1 MQMAWAKAHASAP
14 LAQHIA
20 VSVSVFILAFVIA
33 WAAYKLY
40 DIPVR
45 EWLSRKSKPAVGR
58 Q

>member
-1 MQMAWAKAHASAP
+1 MAWVKAHASAP

-20 VSVSVFILAFVIA
+20 VNVSVYILAIAIA

-40 DIPVR
+40 DITVR
-45 EWLSRKSKPAVGR
+45 